1 MLLFDQDRSNKKP
14 SEYNILTSFPI
25 REEKKHKMTN
35 TLWRELIFLLCCN
48 LLMAIAL
55 TVKNMFKYFM
65 EGKAFIQE
73 WQMQKL

>member
-35 TLWRELIFLLCCN
+35 TL
-48 LLMAIAL
+48 
-55 TVKNMFKYFM
+55 
-65 EGKAFIQE
+65 
-73 WQMQKL
+73 